1 MAMNELDRP
10 FGKLSAI
17 PWRSA
22 LAVLG
27 ASFLVA
33 SILSTLLARVLM
45 PEAGRPGGRSA
56 VGNSNITVPNPTAT
70 LNPKAVD
77 LILKRN
83 LFNSEGSAVEEK
95 QDAKP
100 DQPVTAEAV
109 KSDLPIKLVGT
120 IFGGDPFTGIA
131 LIENSQK
138 KSINSFFVGDTVLK
152 EAVVRE
158 IYKERI
164 IVDRNGRREYIEIAP
179 TELTRTRRKK
189 KAAAKSTDSGVAPLA
204 TEPPPPAYKE
214 DGFERKDKEITMT
227 QAYRQKLLTADFTK
241 VLQDCKAT
249 PNMVD
254 GELRGFIIT
263 RIRKDSIYEKAGIQN
278 DDIVEEVNGVPLT
291 DTSQAIRLLQSL
303 RNESEIEIRVK
314 RGGSPMSFTIGV
326 R

>member
-1 MAMNELDRP
+1 MNELDRS
-10 FGKLSAI
+10 FVKLSAI
-17 PWRSA
+17 PWRGA
-22 LAVLG
+22 LAVVA

-33 SILSTLLARVLM
+33 SVLSTLFARLMM
-45 PEAGRPGGRSA
+45 PESNKAIGRPNTSTF
-56 VGNSNITVPNPTAT
+56 SVPNPTAT
-70 LNPKAVD
+70 LNPKSVD
-77 LILKRN
+77 IILKRN
-83 LFNSEGSAVEEK
+83 LFNSEGSAVDE
-95 QDAKP
+95 QADVKP
-100 DQPVTAEAV
+100 DNSAVSAEAV

-120 IFGGDPFTGIA
+120 IFGGDPYSGIA

-138 KSINSFFVGDTVLK
+138 KSVNSFFVGDSVTK
-152 EAVVRE
+152 EAIVKE

-164 IVDRNGRREYIEIAP
+164 IVDRGGRREYIEISP

-189 KAAAKSTDSGVAPLA
+189 KSAPKNTEPGIAPIA
-204 TEPPPPAYKE
+204 TEPPPPSFKE
-214 DGFERKDKEITMT
+214 DGFERKEKDITMT
-227 QAYRQKLLTADFTK
+227 QAYRQKLLTTDFTK

-263 RIRKDSIYEKAGIQN
+263 RIRKDSIYEKAGMQN

-303 RNESEIEIRVK
+303 RNESEIEVRVK
-314 RGGSPMSFTIGV
+314 RSGTPITFTIGV